1 MPYVSIRH
9 LAIIHRTIEVEA
21 SAEKLYEVVFDIE
34 QYPSF
39 LTWCD
44 SSEILSIEDHLVT
57 ASLTINILGFKSTI
71 TTLNKLYRPTK
82 IEMSLQEGPFKSFKG
97 TWLFEEI
104 TLKKT
109 KVSYIM
115 EYQIASP
122 ITDFMVKQKLASF
135 IDQFVVE
142 FVKKLREK

>member
-1 MPYVSIRH
+1 M
-9 LAIIHRTIEVEA
+9 AIIQRTIEVEA

-44 SSEILSIEDHLVT
+44 SSEILSVEDHLVT

-104 TLKKT
+104 TLEKT
-109 KVSYIM
+109 RVSYTM
-115 EYQIASP
+115 EYQIANP
-122 ITDFMVKQKLASF
+122 ITDLMAKQKFVSF
-135 IDQFVVE
+135 IDQFVGE
-142 FVKKLREK
+142 FVKKFKGEMIN

>member
-1 MPYVSIRH
+1 M
-9 LAIIHRTIEVEA
+9 AIIQRTIEVEA

-135 IDQFVVE
+135 IDQFVGE
-142 FVKKLREK
+142 FVKKFNGEMTN

>member
-1 MPYVSIRH
+1 M
-9 LAIIHRTIEVEA
+9 AIIQRTIEVEA

-44 SSEILSIEDHLVT
+44 SSEILSIKDHLVT

-104 TLKKT
+104 TLEKT
-109 KVSYIM
+109 RVSYTM
-115 EYQIASP
+115 EYQIANP
-122 ITDFMVKQKLASF
+122 ITDLMVKQKLASF
-135 IDQFVVE
+135 IDQFVGE

>member
-1 MPYVSIRH
+1 M
-9 LAIIHRTIEVEA
+9 AIIRRTIEVEA
-21 SAEKLYEVVFDIE
+21 SAENLYEVVFDIE
-34 QYPSF
+34 RYPFF

-44 SSEILSIEDHLVT
+44 SSEILSIEEHLVT

-135 IDQFVVE
+135 IDQFVGE
-142 FVKKLREK
+142 FVKKFNGEMTN

>member
-1 MPYVSIRH
+1 M
-9 LAIIHRTIEVEA
+9 AIIQRTIEVEA

-71 TTLNKLYRPTK
+71 TTLNKSYRPTK

-104 TLKKT
+104 TLEKT
-109 KVSYIM
+109 RVSYTM
-115 EYQIASP
+115 EYQIANP
-122 ITDFMVKQKLASF
+122 ITDLMVKQKLASF
-135 IDQFVVE
+135 IDQFVGE
-142 FVKKLREK
+142 FVKKF

>member
-1 MPYVSIRH
+1 M
-9 LAIIHRTIEVEA
+9 AIIQRTIEVEA

-104 TLKKT
+104 TLEKT
-109 KVSYIM
+109 RVSYTM
-115 EYQIASP
+115 EYQIANP
-122 ITDFMVKQKLASF
+122 ITDLMVKQKLASF
-135 IDQFVVE
+135 IDQFVGE
-142 FVKKLREK
+142 FVKKFKAEMIN

>member
-1 MPYVSIRH
+1 
-9 LAIIHRTIEVEA
+9 LAIIQRTIEVEA

-104 TLKKT
+104 TLEKT
-109 KVSYIM
+109 RVSYTM
-115 EYQIASP
+115 EYQIANP
-122 ITDFMVKQKLASF
+122 ITDLMVKQKLASF
-135 IDQFVVE
+135 INQFVGE

>member
-1 MPYVSIRH
+1 M
-9 LAIIHRTIEVEA
+9 AIIQRTIEVEA

-104 TLKKT
+104 TLEKT
-109 KVSYIM
+109 RVSYTM
-115 EYQIASP
+115 EYQIANP
-122 ITDFMVKQKLASF
+122 ITDLMVKQKLASF
-135 IDQFVVE
+135 IDQFVGE
-142 FVKKLREK
+142 FVKKLVEK

>member
-1 MPYVSIRH
+1 M
-9 LAIIHRTIEVEA
+9 AIIQRTIEVEV

-97 TWLFEEI
+97 AWLFEEI
-104 TLKKT
+104 TFEKT
-109 KVSYIM
+109 RVSYTM
-115 EYQIASP
+115 EYQIANP
-122 ITDFMVKQKLASF
+122 ITDLMVKQKLASF
-135 IDQFVVE
+135 IDQFVGE

>member
-1 MPYVSIRH
+1 M
-9 LAIIHRTIEVEA
+9 AIIQRTIEVEA
-21 SAEKLYEVVFDIE
+21 SAEKLYEVIFDIE

-82 IEMSLQEGPFKSFKG
+82 IEMSLQEGPFNSFKG
-97 TWLFEEI
+97 TWFFEEI
-104 TLKKT
+104 TLEKT
-109 KVSYIM
+109 RVSYTM
-115 EYQIASP
+115 EYQIANP
-122 ITDFMVKQKLASF
+122 ITDLMVQQKLASF
-135 IDQFVVE
+135 IDQFVGE
-142 FVKKLREK
+142 FVKKFKGEMIN

>member
-1 MPYVSIRH
+1 M
-9 LAIIHRTIEVEA
+9 AIIQRTIEVEA

>member
-1 MPYVSIRH
+1 M
-9 LAIIHRTIEVEA
+9 AIIQRTIEVEA
-21 SAEKLYEVVFDIE
+21 SADKLYEVVFDIE
-34 QYPSF
+34 QYPTF

-82 IEMSLQEGPFKSFKG
+82 IEMSLQEGPFKSLKG

-104 TLKKT
+104 TLEKT
-109 KVSYIM
+109 RVSYTM
-115 EYQIASP
+115 EYQIANP
-122 ITDFMVKQKLASF
+122 ITELMVKQKLDSF
-135 IDQFVVE
+135 IDLFVGE
-142 FVKKLREK
+142 FVKKFKGEMIN

>member
-1 MPYVSIRH
+1 M
-9 LAIIHRTIEVEA
+9 AIIERTIEVEG

-104 TLKKT
+104 TLNKT

-115 EYQIASP
+115 EYQIANP
-122 ITDFMVKQKLASF
+122 ITDIMVKQKLASF
-135 IDQFVVE
+135 IDQFFGE
-142 FVKKLREK
+142 FVKKFKTEMIN

>member
-1 MPYVSIRH
+1 M
-9 LAIIHRTIEVEA
+9 AIIQRTIEVEA
-21 SAEKLYEVVFDIE
+21 SAEKLYEVIFDIE

-44 SSEILSIEDHLVT
+44 SSEILLIEDHLVT

-104 TLKKT
+104 TLEKT
-109 KVSYIM
+109 RVSYTM
-115 EYQIASP
+115 EYQIANP
-122 ITDFMVKQKLASF
+122 ITDLMVKQKLASF
-135 IDQFVVE
+135 INQFVGE
-142 FVKKLREK
+142 FVEKSKREIVN

>member
-1 MPYVSIRH
+1 MT
-9 LAIIHRTIEVEA
+9 IIERTIEIEGSV
-21 SAEKLYEVVFDIE
+21 EKLYEVVFDIE
-34 QYPSF
+34 RYPSF

-104 TLKKT
+104 TFEKT
-109 KVSYIM
+109 RVSYTM
-115 EYQIASP
+115 EYQIANP
-122 ITDFMVKQKLASF
+122 ITDLMAKQKLVSF
-135 IDQFVVE
+135 IDQFVGE
-142 FVKKLREK
+142 FVEKFKGEIVN

>member
-1 MPYVSIRH
+1 MTTIR
-9 LAIIHRTIEVEA
+9 RTIEIEG

-71 TTLNKLYRPTK
+71 ITLNRLYRPEK

-97 TWLFEEI
+97 TWLFEVVSLE
-104 TLKKT
+104 KT
-109 KVSYIM
+109 RVSYAM
-115 EYQIASP
+115 EYQISNP
-122 ITDFMVKQKLASF
+122 ITGVLVKKKLASF
-135 IDQFVVE
+135 IDQFVGE
-142 FVKKLREK
+142 FVKKFKE

>member
-1 MPYVSIRH
+1 M
-9 LAIIHRTIEVEA
+9 AIIRRTIEVEA
-21 SAEKLYEVVFDIE
+21 SAENLYEVVFDIE
-34 QYPSF
+34 RYPFF

-44 SSEILSIEDHLVT
+44 SSEILSIEEHLVT

-135 IDQFVVE
+135 IDQFVGE